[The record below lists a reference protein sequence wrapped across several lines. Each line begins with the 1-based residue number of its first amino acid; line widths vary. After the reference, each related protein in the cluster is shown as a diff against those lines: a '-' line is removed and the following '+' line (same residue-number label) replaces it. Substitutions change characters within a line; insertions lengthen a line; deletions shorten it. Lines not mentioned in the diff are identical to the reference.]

1 MQKTIG
7 VLLAVLLALTAC
19 GSKPDENN
27 AKKDDTGDM
36 VKFAQCMR
44 ENGIDMP
51 DPEDDGKGGVVM
63 RAMPADEA
71 GADGQAGKFETAHNA
86 CKQHLPH
93 GGEYKPPSP
102 EEQDKI
108 RKQSKCMRDKGHNWP
123 DPNFEG
129 NGGQGEALTLDLGDE
144 KVKQDMKDCGMEM
157 QVAEAPVESK

>member
-51 DPEDDGKGGVVM
+51 DPEEDGKGGIAM
-63 RAMPADEA
+63 RAIPGGDD
-71 GADGQAGKFETAHNA
+71 DGVNMETAHNA
-86 CKQHLPH
+86 CKQHLPN
-93 GGEYKPPSP
+93 GGEFTPPSP
-102 EEQDKI
+102 EEQDKM
-108 RKQSKCMRDKGHNWP
+108 RQQAKCMRDKGHNWP

-129 NGGQGEALTLDLGDE
+129 NAAAESLQVDFSDE
-144 KVKQDMKDCGMEM
+144 KLKQDMKDCGMEFH
-157 QVAEAPVESK
+157 VATSPGETK